1 MKKILKKIYR
11 RIFRNK
17 LSMNGIVYKKHCMNL
32 EYWKDHTNIGDLLSK
47 TVFDYMIERNNID
60 INKPVKS
67 FTHFLGIGSIIGLS
81 EFDAIIWGSG
91 VNTIA
96 FANKI
101 YSTRQYVK
109 YDIRAVRGPITQQ
122 IFLNSGYNCP
132 NVYGDP
138 AILMP
143 LIYKPNCEKKY
154 KVTAIIHYSE
164 KNIKKVEDINY
175 LDVATSDYEKFIDV
189 IVSSEKIISSS
200 LHGIILAEAYGVPA
214 VYIGTRKD
222 EFLKYYDYYW
232 STERYSVKVAN
243 SIEEAVSMIPMN
255 LPSEETYKKIRE
267 NLINSFPTDEWV
279 K

>member
-1 MKKILKKIYR
+1 MKKFLKRIYR

-60 INKPVKS
+60 INKAVKS
-67 FTHFLGIGSIIGLS
+67 FTHFLGIGSIIGIK

-101 YSTRQYVK
+101 YSTRKYVK
-109 YDIRAVRGPITQQ
+109 YDIKAVRGPITQK
-122 IFLNSGYNCP
+122 ILLNCGYNCP
-132 NVYGDP
+132 SVYGDP

-154 KVTAIIHYSE
+154 KVTAIIHFFE
-164 KNIKKVEDINY
+164 KNAEEIDGVNY
-175 LDVATSDYEKFIDV
+175 LNVATPDYKNFIDV
-189 IVSSEKIISSS
+189 IASSEKVVSSS
-200 LHGIILAEAYGVPA
+200 LHGIILAEAYGVPT

-243 SIEEAVSMIPMN
+243 NVEEAIEMTPMK
-255 LPSEETYKKIRE
+255 LPSDEIYRRIR
-267 NLINSFPTDEWV
+267 NDLIKVFPTDEWKV
-279 K
+279 

>member
-1 MKKILKKIYR
+1 MKKFLKKIYR

-17 LSMNGIVYKKHCMNL
+17 LSMNKIVYKKHCMNL

-67 FTHFLGIGSIIGLS
+67 FTHFLGIGSIIGIK

-101 YSTRQYVK
+101 YSKRKYVK

-122 IFLNSGYNCP
+122 ILLNCGYDCP

-143 LIYKPNCEKKY
+143 LIYKPNCKKKY
-154 KVTAIIHYSE
+154 KVTAIIHFFE
-164 KNIKKVEDINY
+164 KNVKKIDGVNY
-175 LDVATSDYEKFIDV
+175 LNVATKDYKNFIDV
-189 IVSSEKIISSS
+189 IASSEKVVSSS
-200 LHGIILAEAYGVPA
+200 LHGIILAEAYGVPT

-243 SIEEAVSMIPMN
+243 NVEEAIEMSPMH
-255 LPSEETYKKIRE
+255 LPSDEIYRRIR
-267 NLINSFPTDEWV
+267 NDLINAFPTDVWKV
-279 K
+279 